1 MTKREEQFLQ
11 RINTKQPE
19 AFRELFSE
27 FYNSLVLFA
36 MGFVEQQ
43 DVAEDIVQEVLIRLW
58 ENRRHYQDITC
69 LRSFVYTMI
78 RNQSL
83 NLIRNRKRS
92 SQHFHFLPE
101 EEENNFFNIL
111 VEEESNRL
119 LFNAINTLAPQSAA
133 IIQLSLQGLK
143 NEEIARELSIREYGE
158 SSEIPFSEKT
168 QAALASSYFQHTRF
182 LYLIYTKQHRFLP
195 LSASPNDIQTV
206 HRCQDICE
214 PSYADP
220 DYN

>member
-1 MTKREEQFLQ
+1 MKKLWKKNCIIKAVWNTSRMRPYIRQFGSSSGVAP
-11 RINTKQPE
+11 RSRAAGSN
-19 AFRELFSE
+19 
-27 FYNSLVLFA
+27 
-36 MGFVEQQ
+36 
-43 DVAEDIVQEVLIRLW
+43 DVQEAEDIVQEVLIRLW

-92 SQHFHFLPE
+92 SQHFHLLPE

-143 NEEIARELSIREYGE
+143 NEEIARELSI
-158 SSEIPFSEKT
+158 SENTVKVLKYRSLKKLRQLLHHRIFNI
-168 QAALASSYFQHTRF
+168 LAFY
-182 LYLIYTKQHRFLP
+182 I
-195 LSASPNDIQTV
+195 
-206 HRCQDICE
+206 
-214 PSYADP
+214 
-220 DYN
+220 

>member
-1 MTKREEQFLQ
+1 MIGLKIVLMTKREEQFLQ

-92 SQHFHFLPE
+92 SQHFHLLPE

-143 NEEIARELSIREYGE
+143 NEEIARELSI
-158 SSEIPFSEKT
+158 SENTVKVLKYRSLKKLRQLLHHRIFNI
-168 QAALASSYFQHTRF
+168 LAFY
-182 LYLIYTKQHRFLP
+182 I
-195 LSASPNDIQTV
+195 
-206 HRCQDICE
+206 
-214 PSYADP
+214 
-220 DYN
+220 

>member
-1 MTKREEQFLQ
+1 MGNDFLFTRIKQGDEKALEKFTKE
-11 RINTKQPE
+11 NY
-19 AFRELFSE
+19 LF
-27 FYNSLVLFA
+27 FCALANRYVN
-36 MGFVEQQ
+36 
-43 DVAEDIVQEVLIRLW
+43 DV
-58 ENRRHYQDITC
+58 HYQDITC

-92 SQHFHFLPE
+92 SQHFHLLPE

-143 NEEIARELSIREYGE
+143 NEEIARELSI
-158 SSEIPFSEKT
+158 SENTVKVLKYRSLKKLRQLLHHRIFNI
-168 QAALASSYFQHTRF
+168 LAFY
-182 LYLIYTKQHRFLP
+182 I
-195 LSASPNDIQTV
+195 
-206 HRCQDICE
+206 
-214 PSYADP
+214 
-220 DYN
+220 